1 VEEPADRLVSGFFL
15 NVGRDPRR
23 AGPAVHEWRSGGEA
37 GTVPVMSTVKAR
49 QPGVFYRRPAPE
61 ADPYVREGGHVDA
74 GQTIAVIEAVKTY
87 NPVKAETSGTVTRF
101 LLDDGAEVTAGQD
114 VVEVVDETT

>member
-1 VEEPADRLVSGFFL
+1 
-15 NVGRDPRR
+15 
-23 AGPAVHEWRSGGEA
+23 
-37 GTVPVMSTVKAR
+37 MSTVKAR

-87 NPVKAETSGTVTRF
+87 NPVQAETSGTVTRF
-101 LLDDGAEVTAGQD
+101 LLDDGAEVAPGQD
-114 VVEVVDETT
+114 IVEVADETP

>member
-1 VEEPADRLVSGFFL
+1 
-15 NVGRDPRR
+15 
-23 AGPAVHEWRSGGEA
+23 
-37 GTVPVMSTVKAR
+37 MSTVKAQ

-87 NPVKAETSGTVTRF
+87 NPVKVDNPGTVTRF
-101 LLDDGAEVTAGQD
+101 LLADGAEVTRGQ
-114 VVEVVDETT
+114 EIAELADETADRG